1 MQCAPRGRRH
11 RLRQTRRV
19 PPPAPRQRRRQ
30 WPRAAA
36 PVVAATSDAS
46 RPRTAPPRSVPSPP
60 RLESLLQRS
69 CQTQRRRETRA
80 APRLQPRSSP
90 RERQTRPE
98 RAPEPPRSGQ
108 EPSRVASPIAAQ
120 HDAAPCARCGVAHA
134 RDAPGKGAGA
144 RAGVRCAATSAAQQ
158 CQSLALLSF
167 AMRTE
172 RAAPPWP
179 AERSAPV
186 PPWLERA
193 AAAPPPPPRQ
203 QYAGWPQSAPVA
215 PPAPSSPTSPARRR
229 GLRPVPSAARQIPA
243 FALDS
248 GPEYSPPPSLGD
260 ASRAYPPSL
269 PPVAA
274 RAPSYDT
281 GAPAVPVARNSSR
294 RSAVSSGSGR
304 SSRPRR
310 ADETEEE
317 REARRAR
324 RAERRALAAS
334 QLQPAPG
341 STVGMTNV
349 EAAETLAAAPSVWS
363 SRPPRSASAGSA
375 SLPPR
380 AAVSQPAAP
389 PVRASSQQAQRP
401 ARERSALR
409 ALTER
414 LTLSSECYSS
424 AATRAKER
432 EEAERA
438 AAEAERQMGK
448 ERAAVLR
455 GAAPCERCAT
465 PAARSPRTRR
475 SRERETR
482 GGAGGDGRP
491 ETRSAA
497 GGCGGGARAGHSSA
511 VGAARC
517 RNASSQLDNAARV
530 LTRARPSRARRPAPR
545 GHGQRSNR
553 QPRGRK
559 EETPAKRTA
568 RCNDWLHRAARAC

>member
-1 MQCAPRGRRH
+1 
-11 RLRQTRRV
+11 
-19 PPPAPRQRRRQ
+19 
-30 WPRAAA
+30 
-36 PVVAATSDAS
+36 
-46 RPRTAPPRSVPSPP
+46 
-60 RLESLLQRS
+60 
-69 CQTQRRRETRA
+69 
-80 APRLQPRSSP
+80 
-90 RERQTRPE
+90 
-98 RAPEPPRSGQ
+98 
-108 EPSRVASPIAAQ
+108 VASPIAAQ
-120 HDAAPCARCGVAHA
+120 RDEAPSRNAASHTREMPQAKAQERERGCVALP
-134 RDAPGKGAGA
+134 R
-144 RAGVRCAATSAAQQ
+144 QQ
-158 CQSLALLSF
+158 QRQSLALLSF

-260 ASRAYPPSL
+260 ASRAYPPLL

-334 QLQPAPG
+334 QLPPAPG

-349 EAAETLAAAPSVWS
+349 EAAETLAAAPSQWS

-455 GAAPCERCAT
+455 GAALCERCAT
-465 PAARSPRTRR
+465 PACALTPHATQPRAR
-475 SRERETR
+475 
-482 GGAGGDGRP
+482 D
-491 ETRSAA
+491 
-497 GGCGGGARAGHSSA
+497 AR
-511 VGAARC
+511 RC
-517 RNASSQLDNAARV
+517 RRRWPPGDAQRSWRLR
-530 LTRARPSRARRPAPR
+530 RWRARRPQ
-545 GHGQRSNR
+545 QRSR
-553 QPRGRK
+553 CGSLPQCVIPTRRCRACADPGAPLPRAQAGASGTWAAQQP
-559 EETPAKRTA
+559 A
-568 RCNDWLHRAARAC
+568 AARSQRGDAAKEDCKMQ